1 MVVDTDARVVVANEA
16 AAAIIGVSLDELM
29 DRPLSAVPVD
39 LLDDRG
45 HLLAPEQL
53 PLPRALRGEEVTGHV
68 VRVVRRDGSLL
79 WVEIHANPLHH
90 DDGQLYGAVA
100 SLDDVTARVEQ
111 DRRTRHEADTDPLT
125 GLANRRALERTL
137 DVALTRA
144 SARARAVALLML
156 DLDGFKAV
164 NDTHGHAAGDE
175 ALREVAR
182 RLTRS
187 VRERDLV
194 ARFGGDEFVVVLTD
208 LGGRSGAVRDS
219 MERITEALTE
229 PIAFNGASVTLGAA
243 MGVATFPAD
252 GGTAADLLAHA
263 DRGMYAAKAARD
275 GSLLWVEV
283 HANPLHHDDGQLYGA
298 VASYDDV
305 TARVE
310 QDRRTR
316 HEADTDPLTGL
327 ANRRALERTL
337 DAALSRA
344 GARARSV
351 GLLMLD
357 LDGFKAINDT
367 RGHAAGDAAL
377 REVAARLR
385 RCVRERDLVA
395 RLGGDEFV
403 IVLTDLDHAARA
415 VADLVDRVRDGLAA
429 PFAEQELKAAIGV
442 ALYPSEGATAADL
455 LAHADRAMYV
465 DKGARNGSFR

>member
-1 MVVDTDARVVVANEA
+1 MEEAGHSTRVNAADRHVLDVVPVGLQVWEAFGDALTLRYANEEAKGQALPDDPGWRQTMLAAIGAQEAATFELEVGGDVWWRAQITPLGAGSILAAYWNITAQKLHERSLKASERLNREILSGLQEGVVVVDTDARVVVANEA

-229 PIAFNGASVTLGAA
+229 PIAFNGTSVTLGAA

-252 GGTAADLLAHA
+252 GATAADLLAHA
-263 DRGMYAAKAARD
+263 DRGMYAAKGARD
-275 GSLLWVEV
+275 GSL
-283 HANPLHHDDGQLYGA
+283 
-298 VASYDDV
+298 
-305 TARVE
+305 R
-310 QDRRTR
+310 
-316 HEADTDPLTGL
+316 
-327 ANRRALERTL
+327 
-337 DAALSRA
+337 
-344 GARARSV
+344 
-351 GLLMLD
+351 
-357 LDGFKAINDT
+357 
-367 RGHAAGDAAL
+367 
-377 REVAARLR
+377 
-385 RCVRERDLVA
+385 
-395 RLGGDEFV
+395 
-403 IVLTDLDHAARA
+403 
-415 VADLVDRVRDGLAA
+415 
-429 PFAEQELKAAIGV
+429 
-442 ALYPSEGATAADL
+442 
-455 LAHADRAMYV
+455 
-465 DKGARNGSFR
+465 